1 MGWATSPFLF
11 ASNMK
16 NLWYK
21 DAVFY
26 ELYIRSFYDTN
37 DDGHGDLKG
46 VIAKLDYLQELGITC
61 IWLLPMYP
69 SPLKDDGYDIS
80 DYYNIH
86 ADYGTLDDFKRLVE
100 EVHARGMRIVTDLVL
115 NHTSDQ
121 HPWFQEAR
129 SSRTNPFRDYYVWS
143 DTDKKYSGVRLI
155 FGDVETSNWAWDE
168 ATGQYYWHRFYTS
181 QPDLNFDN
189 PAVQEEMLN
198 VVRFWLNLGVDGF
211 RVDAPTYLFERE
223 GTNCESLP
231 ETHAYLKRLR
241 AVINEEFPGRV
252 LLAESNQQP
261 RELIEYFGNGHDEF
275 HMAFNFPLMT
285 RIFLAFAEGNA
296 EPIRSVI
303 EQTPQ
308 TGEECQWAI
317 FLRNHDELTLE
328 MASPAEREHM
338 YREYAPDPK
347 MILNLGLRRRLAP
360 LLKGDH
366 RRIELANAL
375 ILSLPGTPVLYYGD
389 EIGMGENLDLS
400 DRNGVRTPMQWI
412 DSENAGFTKAKPF
425 AELVTGEYGHHHVN
439 VDSQTANPDSL
450 FHAIRRLLFIRKDQ
464 PAFGRGDIQMLD
476 APSSLLAFKRKYLD
490 VTMICVYNLCTT
502 SETFTLPENEQG
514 GYINLLENEEQV
526 VESIQLEPYSYVW
539 MKKYGE

>member
-1 MGWATSPFLF
+1 MMNQS
-11 ASNMK
+11 
-16 NLWYK
+16 LWYK
-21 DAVFY
+21 NTVFY

-37 DDGHGDLKG
+37 NDGHGDLRG

-86 ADYGTLDDFKRLVE
+86 PDYGTLDDFKKLVE
-100 EVHARGMRIVTDLVL
+100 EVHARGMRIITDLVL

-121 HPWFQEAR
+121 HPWFLASR
-129 SSRTNPFRDYYVWS
+129 SSKDNPFRDYYVWS
-143 DTDKKYSGVRLI
+143 DTDKKYEGVRLI

-168 ATGQYYWHRFYTS
+168 ATGQYYWHRFYSS

-189 PAVQEEMLN
+189 PAVQEGMLN
-198 VVRFWLNLGVDGF
+198 VVRFWLKLGVDGF

-231 ETHAYLKRLR
+231 ETHAYLKRIR
-241 AVINEEFPGRV
+241 AVINKEFPGRII
-252 LLAESNQQP
+252 LAESNQQP
-261 RELIEYFGNGHDEF
+261 RELVEYFGNGTDEF

-285 RIFLAFAEGNA
+285 RIFLALAEKNSNQIRTVFEQMPETA
-296 EPIRSVI
+296 E
-303 EQTPQ
+303 ET
-308 TGEECQWAI
+308 QWAI

-328 MASPAEREHM
+328 MASPEERQHM

-360 LLKGDH
+360 LLQGDR

-389 EIGMGENLDLS
+389 EIGMGENLNLA
-400 DRNGVRTPMQWI
+400 DRNGVRTPMQWD
-412 DSENAGFTKAKPF
+412 DSVNAGFSTAKPF
-425 AELVTGEYGHHHVN
+425 SELVQGEFGYQQIN
-439 VDSQTANPDSL
+439 VASQVSDPDSL
-450 FHAIRRLLFIRKDQ
+450 FRSIKRMIAIRKEHT
-464 PAFGRGDIQMLD
+464 AFGSSSIKWIETGNPTVTAYLREHNGDT
-476 APSSLLAFKRKYLD
+476 LLIFN
-490 VTMICVYNLCTT
+490 NLSDSTQVIEIPVEYQK
-502 SETFTLPENEQG
+502 ETFDVFTAQPYSLSTTLE
-514 GYINLLENEEQV
+514 LK
-526 VESIQLEPYSYVW
+526 PYSYRW
-539 MKKYGE
+539 LQL